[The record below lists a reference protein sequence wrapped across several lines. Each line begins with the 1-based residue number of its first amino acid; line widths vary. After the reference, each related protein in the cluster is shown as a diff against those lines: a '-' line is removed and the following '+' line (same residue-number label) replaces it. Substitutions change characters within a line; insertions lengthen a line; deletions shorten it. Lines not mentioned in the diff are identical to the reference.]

1 MKTIPEL
8 DWRRIDLLIALALE
22 EDLQQRGDVTTKSV
36 IGENLRVKA
45 VFLAKEDCVCAGLPV
60 AKRIMKEVDPE
71 IEWNDLVEEGT
82 FCPKGTILAEIAGK
96 ATSILTAERTALNF
110 LQRLSGVATASKKYQ
125 DAAAGTKAIILDT
138 RKTTPGWRNL
148 EKYAVAVGGASNHR
162 IGLYDRVMIKD
173 NHRELAGLEGKDGI
187 LRSVERARK
196 MYPDLEVE
204 VEIDSLDSLDEAL
217 ESGAEYILLDNMSD
231 ELMAEAVKRT
241 NGRAKLEA
249 SGNMKLERI
258 PSAAA
263 TGVDFISVGALT
275 HSVKSADISL
285 DVCPEEL

>member
-60 AKRIMKEVDPE
+60 AKRIIKEVDPE

-217 ESGAEYILLDNMSD
+217 ESGAEYLLLDNMSD
-231 ELMAEAVKRT
+231 ELRAEAVKRT

-249 SGNMKLERI
+249 SGNMKLERV

>member
-22 EDLQQRGDVTTKSV
+22 EDLQDRGDVTTKSV
-36 IGENLRVKA
+36 IGEHLRVKA

-71 IEWNDLVEEGT
+71 IEWKDLVEEGT
-82 FCPKGTILAEIAGK
+82 FCPKGTLMAEVSGK
-96 ATSILTAERTALNF
+96 AASILTAERTALNF

-125 DAAAGTKAIILDT
+125 DAAAGTNAVILDT

-173 NHRELAGLEGKDGI
+173 NHRELAGLEGKNGI

-204 VEIDSLDSLDEAL
+204 VEIDSLESLDEAL
-217 ESGAEYILLDNMSD
+217 ESGAEYILLDNMSN

-241 NGRAKLEA
+241 AGRAKLEA
-249 SGNMKLERI
+249 SGNMKLERV

-263 TGVDFISVGALT
+263 TGVDYISVGALT

>member
-22 EDLQQRGDVTTKSV
+22 EDLQDCGDVTTKSV

-71 IEWNDLVEEGT
+71 IEWKDLVQEGE
-82 FCPKGTILAEIAGK
+82 FCPKGTLMAEIAGR
-96 ATSILTAERTALNF
+96 AASILTAERTALNF
-110 LQRLSGVATASKKYQ
+110 LQRLCGVATASKKYQ
-125 DAAAGTKAIILDT
+125 DAAAGTKAIVLDT

-217 ESGAEYILLDNMSD
+217 ESRAEYILLDNMSN

-241 NGRAKLEA
+241 AGRAKLEA
-249 SGNMKLERI
+249 SGNMKLERV

>member
-125 DAAAGTKAIILDT
+125 E
-138 RKTTPGWRNL
+138 NL
-148 EKYAVAVGGASNHR
+148 IWTYV
-162 IGLYDRVMIKD
+162 
-173 NHRELAGLEGKDGI
+173 
-187 LRSVERARK
+187 
-196 MYPDLEVE
+196 P
-204 VEIDSLDSLDEAL
+204 
-217 ESGAEYILLDNMSD
+217 
-231 ELMAEAVKRT
+231 
-241 NGRAKLEA
+241 
-249 SGNMKLERI
+249 
-258 PSAAA
+258 
-263 TGVDFISVGALT
+263 
-275 HSVKSADISL
+275 
-285 DVCPEEL
+285 

>member
-148 EKYAVAVGGASNHR
+148 EKYAVAIGGASNHR

-249 SGNMKLERI
+249 SGNMKLERV

-285 DVCPEEL
+285 DVCPEEI